1 MTLRMCRLV
10 TVTRSGIHRDPVTE
24 TVIVERPGP
33 GTWHLVLQQ
42 LCSMAGQVGSGL
54 HYSQKVT
61 NLSSLKESWDACPL
75 VVSSNK
81 RVWVIGGDQL
91 WSSQFYV
98 TTSC

>member
-1 MTLRMCRLV
+1 MCRLV

-54 HYSQKVT
+54 HYLLTESHQFIFIERILEC
-61 NLSSLKESWDACPL
+61 LSS
-75 VVSSNK
+75 
-81 RVWVIGGDQL
+81 
-91 WSSQFYV
+91 
-98 TTSC
+98 SCLLQQKSVGYWWRPTVGSKHPNFM